1 MLTHNEILEM
11 LSDIINDADERGDIE
26 TGDNAFMII
35 QTLRNEW
42 RMDDND

>member
-1 MLTHNEILEM
+1 MLTHDEILEM
-11 LSDIINDADERGDIE
+11 LSDIINDADERGDIG

-42 RMDDND
+42 RIDDND

>member
-1 MLTHNEILEM
+1 MLTHDEILEM
-11 LSDIINDADERGDIE
+11 LSDIINDADERGDIG

-42 RMDDND
+42 GMSDDD

>member
-1 MLTHNEILEM
+1 MLTHDEILEM

-42 RMDDND
+42 EMDGDD